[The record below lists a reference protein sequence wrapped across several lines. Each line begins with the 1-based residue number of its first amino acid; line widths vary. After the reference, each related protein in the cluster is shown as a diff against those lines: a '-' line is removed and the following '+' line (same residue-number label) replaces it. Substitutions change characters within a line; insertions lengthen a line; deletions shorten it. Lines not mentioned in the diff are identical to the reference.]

1 MTKRSLCTFGAA
13 LAIAG
18 LPNMAGAQPHM
29 TTRVSNVQAVE
40 VTHVR
45 ELSLEDG
52 SHAFIGVDH
61 KLYLRD
67 ASGHS
72 RRAPRGHYMTDHGC
86 FRVADDSLIDQA
98 TFERIRSGR
107 Q

>member
-1 MTKRSLCTFGAA
+1 MSKLSLCALGAA
-13 LAIAG
+13 LAAAG
-18 LPNMAGAQPHM
+18 LPNIAGAQPYTM
-29 TTRVSNVQAVE
+29 TRASNVQAPE
-40 VTHVR
+40 VSHVR

-98 TFERIRSGR
+98 TFDRVRLGR